1 MLASRRGPSQ
11 EYRQSEWMDDDSA
24 RVSARAG
31 FSKPVSLDP
40 GGGDLGRAGKQRQ
53 RQGPMGDH

>member
-11 EYRQSEWMDDDSA
+11 EYRQSEWMDDDGVRIPASA
-24 RVSARAG
+24 R

-40 GGGDLGRAGKQRQ
+40 GGGDLGRAGEQRQ
-53 RQGPMGDH
+53 RQGAMGDC